1 MKRILKIVYGMD
13 LSLQVVAGLGLAFMM
28 VITIVDITMRLVG
41 KPIIGA
47 IELIC
52 FCGAI
57 VVGFSLPYSSWM
69 KAHVYVDFLEQKLS
83 PRARLIMTAVT
94 RLIGI
99 LLFLFISYNF
109 ILYGISLK
117 QTGEVSPGLKLPFYP
132 ITFGLAVSC
141 FMESLTLLTDLLK
154 LFSEEQ
160 PHE

>member
-1 MKRILKIVYGMD
+1 MKRFLKIVYTLD
-13 LSLQVVAGLGLAFMM
+13 LSLHVVAGLGLAFMM
-28 VITIVDITMRLVG
+28 GVTIVDITMRALG

-52 FCGAI
+52 FSGAI
-57 VVGFSLPYSSWM
+57 VVGFSIPYSSWM
-69 KAHVYVDFLEQKLS
+69 KAHVYVDLLEQKVS
-83 PRARLIMTAVT
+83 KRCRLVLALAT

-99 LLFLFISYNF
+99 VLFLFISYNF
-109 ILYGISLK
+109 VLYGLSLK

-141 FMESLTLLTDLLK
+141 FMESLTLFSDLLK
-154 LFSEEQ
+154 LVLEE